1 MTNLDSLLKS
11 RDIILLTNV
20 CIVKAMVFIVVM
32 YECECWTIKRAE
44 HWRID
49 GSELW
54 FWRRLESP
62 LDSRE
67 TKPVNPTV
75 NQPWILTGGIDAEV
89 EASLLWLTDEKSTLT
104 GKNSDA
110 ENDRGQWRR
119 RCLDGI
125 TVSMDMGLSK
135 LWEIVKDREVWC
147 AAIHGSERV
156 GHNNWETA
164 KIYTELFFPT
174 PTKIYSWIL
183 TPNVMVLG
191 GSIFDGGV
199 D

>member
-1 MTNLDSLLKS
+1 MTNLDSILKS
-11 RDIILLTNV
+11 RDIILLTNI
-20 CIVKAMVFIVVM
+20 CRVKAMVYIVVM
-32 YECECWTIKRAE
+32 YECECWTIKKAE

-49 GSELW
+49 ASELW
-54 FWRRLESP
+54 CWRRLKSP
-62 LDSRE
+62 LDSKE

-75 NQPWILTGGIDAEV
+75 NQPWILIGRTDAEV
-89 EASLLWLTDEKSTLT
+89 EASLLWLTDEKSTIT
-104 GKNSDA
+104 GKDSDVG
-110 ENDRGQWRR
+110 NDRGQARR
-119 RCLDGI
+119 RWLDGI

-156 GHNNWETA
+156 GHNNWKTT

-174 PTKIYSWIL
+174 PTTIYSWIL

-191 GSIFDGGV
+191 GNIFDGGV